1 MENGIFNAKE
11 IKLENGIELV
21 TIKRDSQIFSVHCG
35 IKIGSMYENEQER
48 GISHF
53 IEHML
58 FKGTKN
64 RNNETLNND
73 LEERA
78 GEYNAYTDHNCTVYS
93 ITALYEEIE
102 KSVELLSDMIINS
115 IFPKD
120 ELEKERGV
128 IIAEIK
134 GSKDDIEDFS
144 FQKANSIAFKNSSLR
159 YDTAGEESAIKK
171 IKREDLVKFY
181 NKYYSPSNLVISVV
195 SPLDHEHILKIVKK
209 YFGIWKKVSV
219 ERIKPIIEDNN
230 SIKRITYKKDIS
242 QSTIIYLYTFHNL
255 SRVEELALRVL
266 NHRLGE
272 SSNSLLF
279 RELREEKGLAYD
291 IYTQIDTTDNVKMM
305 YIYTAISY
313 DKVDEAMNI
322 INACVKNIKNE
333 TITFNNNIIELMKK
347 VYKTA
352 VASTLEDSTD
362 LGNYVLHQKL
372 DNESI
377 YQFIQDMKDIEN
389 VDRKQIYDVARKV
402 LDKPTIHILLP
413 EKSE

>member
-11 IKLENGIELV
+11 INLENGIELV

-64 RNNETLNND
+64 RNNETLNNE

-93 ITALYEEIE
+93 VTALYEEIE
-102 KSVELLSDMIINS
+102 KSIELLSDMIINS
-115 IFPKD
+115 TFPKE

-144 FQKANSIAFKNSSLR
+144 FQRANNIAFKISSLR
-159 YDTAGEESAIKK
+159 YDTAGEESIIKK

-181 NKYYSPSNLVISVV
+181 NKYYTPNNLVISVV
-195 SPLDHEHILKIVKK
+195 SPLEHEHVLKIIKE
-209 YFGIWKKVSV
+209 YFGSWKKVSINK
-219 ERIKPIIEDNN
+219 IKPIIEDNN
-230 SIKRITYKKDIS
+230 PTKKITYKKDIS

-255 SRVEELALRVL
+255 NRVEELALRVL

-291 IYTQIDTTDNVKMM
+291 IYTQIDTTDNVKIM

-313 DKVDEAMNI
+313 DKVNEAMNI
-322 INACVKNIKNE
+322 INTCVQNIKNE
-333 TITFNNNIIELMKK
+333 TITFHDNIIDLMKK

-372 DNESI
+372 DNENI

-389 VDRKQIYDVARKV
+389 IDRKQIYDVARKV
-402 LDKPTIHILLP
+402 LVKPTIHILLP